1 MSDILEGN
9 FSFSLMSLSVF
20 PACMLVQHMHAVPP
34 TAAAWVLG
42 TERRFSAR
50 ATRAFYYYSIPQ
62 ALRESFNVIIVEL
75 KQFTVMQ
82 QKDEI
87 RKPASEGPV
96 PCSDGRLLAWLTA
109 SGPCGLL
116 IFMLLLKLEQASNVN
131 A

>member
-9 FSFSLMSLSVF
+9 FSFSFMSLSVF
-20 PACMLVQHMHAVPP
+20 PACMLVQHLHAVPP
-34 TAAAWVLG
+34 TAATWVLG

-50 ATRAFYYYSIPQ
+50 ATRAFYSPW
-62 ALRESFNVIIVEL
+62 ALRESFNVIIVKL
-75 KQFTVMQ
+75 KQFIVMQ

-96 PCSDGRLLAWLTA
+96 PYRDGRLLAWLTA
-109 SGPCGLL
+109 SVPCGLL